1 MSKKDKEVLKE
12 VRELLKQNDYLEAM
26 IKCKELIRRDKTN
39 YMAHILLGAA
49 VLELQKYQSRAPAI
63 FQKAINI
70 EPQNV
75 LAWRGLV
82 AYYEKES
89 QNNYDMLN
97 QLITSYCKLL
107 ELDSDMSK
115 AFMILEKIS
124 DLLLCKKNN
133 VNFNEAI
140 NKLSHV
146 RDKVNKEKH
155 ILISKTL
162 AYILTEQSDNMFLFN
177 NLLENVLSIV
187 VKDFNVVNRQS
198 YYKKYLKLLS
208 KSNKINILIDEAG
221 KMHKQFERD
230 IYPLELIC
238 KVYNDDKI
246 NNLGKVFI
254 DIVPFYES
262 LRKLDN
268 ESEPSIIAEAIHLQE
283 TADLIRSR
291 EILNQLILI
300 KPKSFHGYFML
311 SKVNKKLYCWE
322 NVENA
327 ATEALNLTSHKS
339 YISYEIKVLLIE
351 SLSRSNDIDK
361 WKLAKKLC
369 EEILNKEFT
378 VRVKLILARVN
389 VLLNNDGILKEL
401 GDMESMPD
409 TRDEAVFLQALHCKI
424 HNCLEQAV
432 DILGSSLETS
442 ESWSLLGKIY
452 WEMADYNHSQLA
464 FLNSVQ
470 ADRYNWE
477 SFVYL
482 GHYYREHDK
491 DIERSKKCYQAALQ
505 INPYSEK
512 AGIGL
517 STTLRLLDDNKANV
531 ELLQKLT
538 AYSNGPKWAWLQLGL
553 YYLDRGNANEAI
565 KALQH
570 VIRADPTDNHGW
582 ESLADAYLERGAYRS
597 AIKSYQRAL
606 DLCPGSLY
614 SSIQVA
620 NIKLIIGE
628 LEEAKEDFENILN
641 NESHSLPA
649 LKGLAEASLGLA
661 TKNMS
666 NQFLGRARENFQQ
679 SIECLTDAVLI
690 NSKII
695 CIWKLLGDVCHKSAI
710 LSEKYCQFKVRPF
723 LMNLEN
729 TEEYIIIGREDLFL
743 LSKRSYYR
751 ALDLSKNSAL
761 LWHDLACCYLSQLRL
776 NPSDNRQEIANEA
789 LTAAKYAVKLCP
801 TSWSHW
807 NILGIICMIPEIKN
821 CALAQHC
828 FIMSISRENN
838 AIVWTNLGI
847 LYALL
852 GDVYKANEAFSRAQQ
867 VDHDYMNSWAG
878 QGIIAEIFNLTESL
892 NLYRHATTLGYNN
905 EACLGFS
912 HVVLTLLLNANAK
925 KDPLY
930 TYNIENMHSIPAAT
944 DMLTWYIEHNSN
956 NAHAL
961 NTCGLLLERQKLYLP
976 AKEQF
981 TKALC
986 KSNNEEKD
994 FIRINLARIL
1004 LHFNEYEK
1012 AIKLCKSVQNVTFNS
1027 QCHLALCYFK
1037 AKQFEDSYKTYEM
1050 ALQNSVIT
1058 ENEKAN
1064 VLCAMAAMT
1073 HIFQRVDDVKTL
1085 LFQCIMIKP
1094 PLVNGF
1100 LAAAAL
1106 GILHGD
1112 VNLTNLVLDELKS
1125 YENNVETEHHITT
1138 LDAYSSLA
1146 QNKVQDAIKILSNL
1160 IYKFPSDPSCW
1171 INLARVLFD
1180 VNSEMFHICVQ
1191 KALYLRKISSSK
1203 IIIHIACASILNN
1216 LITENFTDAL
1226 RNIQKAIFQFPN
1238 QIESW
1243 ATFIAVL
1250 VIQYKKY
1257 IDTEIKLNAK
1267 WISRLITIV
1276 QQQFPIQNQIYNWL
1290 ERKRNLIN
1298 TEL

>member
-1 MSKKDKEVLKE
+1 MSKDDKAVLKE
-12 VRELLKQNDYLEAM
+12 VRELLKQNEHLEAM
-26 IKCKELIRRDKTN
+26 MKCKKIIKKDKKN

-49 VLELQKYQSRAPAI
+49 MLELKEFKFRTPII
-63 FQKAINI
+63 FQKAIEI
-70 EPQNV
+70 QPQNI
-75 LAWRGLV
+75 LAWQGLV
-82 AYYEKES
+82 TYYEKES
-89 QNNYDMLN
+89 QNKYDALN
-97 QLITSYCKLL
+97 QLIASYCKLL
-107 ELDSDMSK
+107 ELDNDMSK

-124 DLLLCKKNN
+124 NLLLCKKNN
-133 VNFNEAI
+133 LNFNEAI
-140 NKLSHV
+140 EKLNCV
-146 RDKVNKEKH
+146 REKVNEEKRL
-155 ILISKTL
+155 LISKSL
-162 AYILTEQSDNMFLFN
+162 AYILTEQSDMFQFN
-177 NLLENVLSIV
+177 NILENVLSIV
-187 VKDFNVVNRQS
+187 IKDPNVFNRQN
-198 YYKKYLKLLS
+198 YYKKYLRLLN
-208 KSNKINILIDEAG
+208 KSNKISTLIDEAD
-221 KMHKQFERD
+221 KMHKQFPMD
-230 IYPLELIC
+230 IYPLELVC
-238 KVYNDDKI
+238 RVYNDDRI
-246 NNLGKVFI
+246 NNKGEVDI
-254 DIVPFYES
+254 DIVPFYKS
-262 LRKLDN
+262 LRKLN
-268 ESEPSIIAEAIHLQE
+268 HESELRFITEAIHLQE
-283 TADLIRSR
+283 SGDLIRSR
-291 EILNQLILI
+291 EILNQVVLI
-300 KPKSFHGYFML
+300 KPKSFYGYIL
-311 SKVNKKLYCWE
+311 LARINKKLYCWE

-327 ATEALNLTSHKS
+327 ASEALHLSTHKS
-339 YISYEIKVLLIE
+339 YLWNEINVLYIE
-351 SLSRSNDIDK
+351 SLSKSNDIEK
-361 WKLAKKLC
+361 WKLAKKFC
-369 EEILNKEFT
+369 EEILEKKSSLQ
-378 VRVKLILARVN
+378 VRLILARVN
-389 VLLNNDGILKEL
+389 VLLNNDGILNEL
-401 GDMESMPD
+401 SDMESIPE
-409 TRDEAVFLQALHCKI
+409 TRVEAGVLQALHYKI
-424 HNCLEQAV
+424 HNGLEQAV
-432 DILGSSLETS
+432 DVLGSSLATS
-442 ESWSLLGKIY
+442 ESWSLLGEIY
-452 WEMADYNHSQLA
+452 WEMTDYNHSQLA

-470 ADRYNWE
+470 TDRYNWE

-482 GHYYREHDK
+482 GHYYLEHDK

-517 STTLRLLDDNKANV
+517 STTLRLLNDSKANI

-582 ESLADAYLERGAYRS
+582 ESLADAYLARGAYRS

-606 DLCPGSLY
+606 HLCPGSLY

-628 LEEAKEDFENILN
+628 LEEAKEEFKNILN
-641 NESHSLPA
+641 NESHYLPA
-649 LKGLAEASLGLA
+649 LKGLAEAGLGLA
-661 TKNMS
+661 TRNIS
-666 NQFLGRARENFQQ
+666 NQFLGRARENLQQ
-679 SIECLTDAVLI
+679 SIECLADAVLI

-710 LSEKYCQFKVRPF
+710 LSEKYCHFKVRPF
-723 LMNLEN
+723 LMNLES
-729 TEEYIIIGREDLFL
+729 TEEYIVIGREDLFL

-776 NPSDNRQEIANEA
+776 NSLNNRQEIANEA

-807 NILGIICMIPEIKN
+807 NILGIICMIPEVKN
-821 CALAQHC
+821 YALAQHC

-852 GDVYKANEAFSRAQQ
+852 GAVYKANEAFSRAQQ

-878 QGIIAEIFNLTESL
+878 QGIIAERFDLTESL

-912 HVVLTLLLNANAK
+912 HVVLTLLLNDNAK
-925 KDPLY
+925 NDPLY

-961 NTCGLLLERQKLYLP
+961 NTCGLLLERQKLYSP

-986 KSNNEEKD
+986 QGNEEEKD

-1004 LHFNEYEK
+1004 LHFNQYEE
-1012 AIKLCKSVQNVTFNS
+1012 AIMLCKSVQNVTFNS
-1027 QCHLALCYFK
+1027 QCHLALCFFK
-1037 AKQFEDSYKTYEM
+1037 AKQFEDSYDTYEM
-1050 ALQNSVIT
+1050 ALENSVT
-1058 ENEKAN
+1058 ENQKAN

-1085 LFQCIMIKP
+1085 LFQCVMMKP
-1094 PLVNGF
+1094 PLAHGF

-1112 VNLTNLVLDELKS
+1112 LNLTKAALKELKS
-1125 YENNVETEHHITT
+1125 CENNVETEYHITT
-1138 LDAYSSLA
+1138 LTAYSSLV
-1146 QNKVQDAIKILSNL
+1146 QNKVHDAIKILSK
-1160 IYKFPSDPSCW
+1160 ITYKFPNDPNCW
-1171 INLARVLFD
+1171 INLARILFD
-1180 VNSEMFHICVQ
+1180 LNSETFHRCVQ
-1191 KALYLRKISSSK
+1191 KALYLHKISSST
-1203 IIIHIACASILNN
+1203 IIIHLACASILNN
-1216 LITENFTDAL
+1216 LITENFTDVL
-1226 RNIQKAIFQFPN
+1226 RNIQKIIFQFPN

-1243 ATFIAVL
+1243 GTFIAVL
-1250 VIQYKKY
+1250 IIRYEKHINTKVKF
-1257 IDTEIKLNAK
+1257 DAK

-1290 ERKRNLIN
+1290 ERKKNIIN
-1298 TEL
+1298 TEV